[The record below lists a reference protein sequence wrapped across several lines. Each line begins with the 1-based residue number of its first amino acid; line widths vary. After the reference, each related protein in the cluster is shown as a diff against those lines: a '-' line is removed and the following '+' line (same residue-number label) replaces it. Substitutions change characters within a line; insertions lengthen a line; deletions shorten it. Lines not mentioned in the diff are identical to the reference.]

1 MKEIKEELIHKTY
14 VTKYEANDGTIFTT
28 SEECLKYENSARA
41 VLFAKF
47 KDIQIK
53 LISEYNLFGVGSEEY
68 FYSVVKIMNV
78 GDIDLILQLYCLI
91 NNRYDESKIQEIKDL
106 CHKAHFNDDYLIIGR
121 GCEYD
126 GYDNFWVFSTLTD
139 LLNHILKNCDLNSKI
154 KIEDDDD
161 VC

>member
-1 MKEIKEELIHKTY
+1 
-14 VTKYEANDGTIFTT
+14 
-28 SEECLKYENSARA
+28 
-41 VLFAKF
+41 
-47 KDIQIK
+47 
-53 LISEYNLFGVGSEEY
+53 
-68 FYSVVKIMNV
+68 MNV

-91 NNRYDESKIQEIKDL
+91 NNHYDESKIQEIKDL
-106 CHKAHFNDDYLIIGR
+106 CHKAHFYDDYLIIGR

-126 GYDNFWVFSTLTD
+126 GYDSFWVYSTLTD